1 MKNVLLTGANGYI
14 GQALAR
20 VLASRLATGGLQ
32 SLTLADHAFEHHAF
46 HGAPGVHLVAGDLCD
61 KTVLAEATSS
71 TPDTVFHLASI
82 TSRRAE
88 EDFSLGLRVNLQC
101 TLALFEHLR
110 RQGQCPVM
118 VFSSSIGVYGAP
130 LPDQVNDDTAPAP
143 TLSYGTQ
150 KRMMELLLAD
160 YSRRGW
166 LDGRAVRLPTVV
178 ARPATADTAL
188 SSFASMLIRALAEG
202 SPWDCPIGPDGWMWL
217 LSLPACTQHLMQAAT
232 VESSRLPEG
241 RAWNLPA
248 QRIQVSELIT
258 AMRSRYGPSADAGL
272 SFQLKPALQQQFA
285 QWPPLVTTI
294 ADRLGMCHDGDIVTL
309 IERALA
315 S

>member
-20 VLASRLATGGLQ
+20 ALASRLAAGSLH

-46 HGAPGVHLVAGDLCD
+46 HGAPGVRLVAGDLCD
-61 KTVLAEATSS
+61 KTVLAEATAN
-71 TPDTVFHLASI
+71 TPDTVFHLASV

-101 TLALFEHLR
+101 TLALLEQLR

-130 LPDQVNDDTAPAP
+130 LPDLVNDDTAPAP

-166 LDGRAVRLPTVV
+166 LDSRAVRLPTVV

-202 SPWDCPIGPDGWMWL
+202 GPCNCPIGPDGWMWL
-217 LSLPACTQHLMQAAT
+217 LSLPACTRHLMQAAT
-232 VESSRLPEG
+232 VESTRLPTG

-248 QRIQVSELIT
+248 QRIQVSELIA

-272 SFQLKPALQQQFA
+272 NFQLEPELQQQFA

-294 ADRLGMCHDGDIVTL
+294 ADRLGMRHDGDIVTL